1 MKTKTSTKP
10 FRLDLLCKLDAWW
23 RAANDLSVGQLDL
36 HDNSLLKKSLTLAHC
51 GEIVVALSVYE

>member
-1 MKTKTSTKP
+1 LKDENKNNQAG
-10 FRLDLLCKLDAWW
+10 FAVQAGCWW

-36 HDNSLLKKSLTLAHC
+36 HDNPLLKKSLTLAHC